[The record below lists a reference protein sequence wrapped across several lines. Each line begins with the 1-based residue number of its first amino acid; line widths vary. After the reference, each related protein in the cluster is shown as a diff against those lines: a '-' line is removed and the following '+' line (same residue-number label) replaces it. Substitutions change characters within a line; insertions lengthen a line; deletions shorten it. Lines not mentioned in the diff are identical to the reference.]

1 MNNPNNKSSLNR
13 EDLGGSPYGSS
24 NILIRI
30 TGQDR
35 PGLTASIMEILAKYD
50 TQILDIGQA
59 DIHSTLSLG
68 ILIRVDEEN
77 SGRVMKELLFKATE
91 LQVNIGFAPITDEEY
106 ETWVGRQGKNR
117 YILTIIGR
125 HLAAKQ
131 IGAATKVIAEQG
143 FNIDSILRLS
153 GRPHLE
159 NTGFKFQ
166 VSSSKSQ
173 NNLKPETSVSDKKS
187 ETGAERQRSC
197 IQFSLRGKLEDRS
210 VLQHELMKISSEF
223 DMDFSFQ
230 RDDMFRRMR
239 RLICFDMDST
249 LIQTECI
256 DELAIRAGVGDQVK
270 AITES
275 AMRGE
280 IDFKE
285 SFTRRVALLK
295 GLDVSV
301 MKDIAEHL
309 PITEGADRL
318 MEVLKRCGYKIAIL
332 SGGFTYFGEYL
343 QRRWGID
350 YVYANEL
357 EIDENGKLTGRY
369 VGEIVDGHRKAEL
382 LKLIAQVE
390 KVNLAQT
397 IAVGDGANDLPMIAE
412 SGLGIA
418 FHAKPRVVATAKQS
432 INTIG
437 LDGVLYFLGFKDS
450 YLT

>member
-1 MNNPNNKSSLNR
+1 MK
-13 EDLGGSPYGSS
+13 EQ
-24 NILIRI
+24 ILIRI

-106 ETWVGRQGKNR
+106 EAWVGRQGKNR

-173 NNLKPETSVSDKKS
+173 NNMKPETSVSDKKP